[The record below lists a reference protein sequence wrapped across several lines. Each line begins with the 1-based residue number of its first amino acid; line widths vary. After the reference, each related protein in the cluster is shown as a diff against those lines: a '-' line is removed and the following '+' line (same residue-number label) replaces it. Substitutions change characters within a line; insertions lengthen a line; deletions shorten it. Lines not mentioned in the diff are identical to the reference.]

1 MKKSILSFVLLVCSY
16 SLFSQTAGTLTVT
29 YSTKTISNQT
39 EYADAIYITNSSAA
53 LVNTL
58 VYQTSNGN
66 SSASSYL
73 TVWWN
78 LIGKSISTTTTKF
91 VGATDGI
98 TGATVKSSAWVTGKN
113 VYWGKTTSVASV
125 PDGTYTVNFIIVEAT
140 SGGSSVQG
148 NLKYSGTFVKGATA
162 SGSIA
167 VTGAIG
173 FANMSLAWAPVN
185 TAINEV
191 EMDKLYSVYPNPAVS
206 SIYVSGSDVKEVEIC
221 SLAGQSL
228 LLSNEQHVNISSLPK
243 GHYLAVIRAKT
254 GTVVKKIIKL

>member
-1 MKKSILSFVLLVCSY
+1 MKKNLLPLVLLVCTF

-98 TGATVKSSAWVTGKN
+98 TGATVKSSAWVTGKK
-113 VYWGKTTSVASV
+113 VYWGRTASVSTV

-148 NLKYSGTFVKGATA
+148 NLKYSGTFIKGTAVSNAT
-162 SGSIA
+162 

>member
-1 MKKSILSFVLLVCSY
+1 MKKNLLPFVLLVSSF

-29 YSTKTISNQT
+29 YSTKTISSQT

-58 VYQTSNGN
+58 VYQTSNSN

-78 LIGKSISTTTTKF
+78 LIGKTMTTTTTKF
-91 VGATDGI
+91 IGTTDGV

-113 VYWGKTTSVASV
+113 VYWGRTASVASD

-148 NLKYSGTFVKGATA
+148 NIKYSGTFVKGPAVSNA
-162 SGSIA
+162 A
-167 VTGAIG
+167 VTATIG
-173 FANMSLAWAPVN
+173 FSNISLAWAPVN

-191 EMDKLYSVYPNPAVS
+191 EMEKLYSVYPNPAVS
-206 SIYVSGSDVKEVEIC
+206 SIFVSGCDVKEVEIC
-221 SLAGQSL
+221 SLGGQSL
-228 LLSNEQHVNISSLPK
+228 MVSNQQHVNISSLPK
-243 GHYLAVIRAKT
+243 GNYLAVIRAKT